1 MSQHAAIVGIAEP
14 KQGRMPGITP
24 MQLHADLAR
33 TALADAGLKPA
44 DVDAVITLSPRS
56 DPYLIHATALAEYLG
71 IAPPVALTVEGGGA
85 APAVMVDM
93 ARMML
98 LGGRASTVLVV
109 SADMPLGVVSRDA
122 YIRTLADAGPVHPDI
137 ERPYGPSVPSL
148 FGMVARA
155 YMHEY
160 GATDLDL
167 AAAALHDRANA
178 LDHPNA
184 HMRKP
189 LDLEAYR
196 ASPMIADPLRLLD
209 CTPVSDGGAA
219 VVVTSLERAR
229 DLRRPPVKILAAG
242 FAMAHLHL
250 SAATSLTSFT
260 AGLALQRALSQARLA
275 QSDIDLALIYDCFTI
290 ALLINTEDLGFA
302 PKGQAGAAYRSGHF
316 ARSGPLPVNSHGGLL
331 SHGYPGRA
339 AGIGNLIEAVV
350 QLRGDAGP
358 RQLKDINVTLTHG
371 MGGLFATHGTLL
383 LGRP

>member
-1 MSQHAAIVGIAEP
+1 
-14 KQGRMPGITP
+14 
-24 MQLHADLAR
+24 
-33 TALADAGLKPA
+33 
-44 DVDAVITLSPRS
+44 VDAIITLSPRS

-85 APAVMVDM
+85 APATMTDM

-98 LGGRASTVLVV
+98 LGGRATTVLIV

-122 YIRTLADAGPVHPDI
+122 YVRTLADAGPVHPDI

-167 AAAALHDRANA
+167 AAASLHDRANA

-189 LDLEAYR
+189 LDLAGYR

-229 DLRRPPVKILAAG
+229 DLRQPPVKVLSAG
-242 FAMAHLHL
+242 FSMSHLHL
-250 SAATSLTSFT
+250 SAATSLTSFGAGQALERALRQ
-260 AGLALQRALSQARLA
+260 AGLASAA
-275 QSDIDLALIYDCFTI
+275 IDLALVYDCFTI
-290 ALLINTEDLGFA
+290 ALLINAEDLGFA
-302 PKGQAGAAYRSGHF
+302 PKGGAGAAFRDGTF
-316 ARSGPLPVNSHGGLL
+316 ERGTRMPINSHGGLL

-339 AGIGNLIEAVV
+339 AGIGGLVEAVV
-350 QLRGDAGP
+350 QLRGQASP
-358 RQLKDINVTLTHG
+358 RQLENVNVAMTHG
-371 MGGLFATHGTLL
+371 MGGLFATHGVLL